1 VLSRSLLLLLAL
13 AACACSGERPA
24 RGVLFVTLDTTR
36 ADRLGSYGYAS
47 AATPNLDALAAR
59 GVRFDQAQSTA
70 PITLPSHASMFTGLY
85 PPLHGVRYNGTF
97 RIADDRQTLAEV
109 LKAAGYRTGAVPAA
123 FPVAADTGLAQGFD
137 TYQDLFSGPDRASL
151 PDTAQRSAA
160 DVARLGEAWL
170 REHGKGRFF
179 LWLHFYDP
187 HDPYEPPEP
196 WASRLR
202 GRPYDGEIAYVDN
215 EVGRVLRT
223 LTEMGALD
231 DTLIVVAGDHGEGL
245 GDHREPTHKNLVYQS
260 TMRVPLIVKPPG
272 RTKARVVDEP
282 VSLVD
287 LMPTVL
293 DYAGV
298 PAPAEV
304 QGTSLRKAI
313 AGEAPPRRPLY
324 FESLAGA
331 LSFGWAPLHGLR
343 RGAYKYIEA
352 PVPELYDLAA
362 DPGETSNLH
371 GTHAEVAA
379 DLRQELKQTSDAWDA
394 AGGGESASAPMDAE
408 TRDRL
413 ASLGYL
419 GGGALPSKDAGGRD
433 PKDLAHLEG
442 PILEGKR
449 RSKAQE
455 WEGALAIFRN
465 VLREDPDNRFAL
477 GEAANAALAVRSFVE
492 AETFARRMTE
502 RYPDEVQAWTLLGDA
517 LIEQR
522 LAVPA
527 AEAMTKAAGIHAGD
541 RGIRYRLVL
550 ALFLAG
556 RNGDAVAAARV
567 PAGEKTVPMP
577 ATRVVEAAAL
587 LRLREAA
594 QADAALDRAI
604 AEGFRNRGMILGN
617 PAFAPL
623 QKLPAYRKLP

>member
-1 VLSRSLLLLLAL
+1 MFARSLILAFAL

-36 ADRLGSYGYAS
+36 ADRLGAYGYAS
-47 AATPNLDALAAR
+47 ASTPNLDALAAR
-59 GVRFDQAQSTA
+59 GVRFAQAQSTA
-70 PITLPSHASMFTGLY
+70 PITLPAHASMFTGLY
-85 PPLHGVRYNGTF
+85 PPVHGVRYNGTF
-97 RIADDRQTLAEV
+97 RVADERTTLAEV
-109 LKAAGYRTGAVPAA
+109 LKGAGFDTAAVPAA

-137 TYQDLFSGPDRASL
+137 RYEDLFSGPDRASL

-160 DVARLGEAWL
+160 DVSRLGEAWL
-170 REHGKGRFF
+170 REHARGRFF
-179 LWLHFYDP
+179 LWLHYYDP
-187 HDPYEPPEP
+187 HDPYEPPAP
-196 WASRLR
+196 WNARFQ

-215 EVGRVLRT
+215 EVGRVLRA
-223 LTEMGALD
+223 LTELGALD

-260 TMRVPLIVKPPG
+260 TMHVPLIVKPPG
-272 RTKARVVDEP
+272 RSVARVVEEP

-304 QGTSLRKAI
+304 QGVSLRPAI
-313 AGEAPPRRPLY
+313 AGDAATRRPLY

-343 RGAYKYIEA
+343 RGPYKFIEA
-352 PVPELYDLAA
+352 PTPELYDLGA
-362 DPGETSNLH
+362 DPGESSNLH

-379 DLRQELKQTSDAWDA
+379 DLRGELRAASDAWEKA
-394 AGGGESASAPMDAE
+394 AGSESAAAPMDAE

-419 GGGALPSKDAGGRD
+419 GGGALPSRDAGGRD
-433 PKDLAHLEG
+433 PKELAHLEG
-442 PILEGKR
+442 PLLEGKR
-449 RSKAQE
+449 RSKAQD
-455 WEGALAIFRN
+455 WPGAIAIFRN

-477 GEAANAALAVRSFVE
+477 GEAANAAIAVKAFE
-492 AETFARRMTE
+492 DAETFARRMSE
-502 RYPDEVQAWTLLGDA
+502 RYPDEVQGWTLLADA
-517 LIEQR
+517 LLEQR
-522 LAVPA
+522 RPVPM
-527 AEAMTKAAGIHAGD
+527 AEAMTRAVGHHPED
-541 RGIRYRLVL
+541 RGLRYRLVL

-556 RNGDAVAAARV
+556 RDADAVSAARAT
-567 PAGEKTVPMP
+567 PAGAAVAMP

-587 LRLREAA
+587 LRMREAA
-594 QADAALDRAI
+594 AADAALERAI

-623 QKLPAYRKLP
+623 RNLPAYRTLP

>member
-1 VLSRSLLLLLAL
+1 M
-13 AACACSGERPA
+13 
-24 RGVLFVTLDTTR
+24 TLDTTR
-36 ADRLGSYGYAS
+36 ADRLGCYGYS
-47 AATPNLDALAAR
+47 AAGTPNLDALAAR
-59 GVRFDQAQSTA
+59 GVRFAQAQSTA
-70 PITLPSHASMFTGLY
+70 PITLPAHASMFTGLY
-85 PPLHGVRYNGTF
+85 PPVHGVRYNGTF
-97 RIADDRQTLAEV
+97 RVADERRTLAEL
-109 LKAAGYRTGAVPAA
+109 LKDAGYATGAVPAA

-137 TYQDLFSGPDRASL
+137 SYQDLFSGPDRATL
-151 PDTAQRSAA
+151 PDTAQRPAA
-160 DVARLGEAWL
+160 DVSRRGEAWL
-170 REHGKGRFF
+170 REHARDRFF

-187 HDPYEPPEP
+187 HDPYEPPAP
-196 WASRLR
+196 WDERFR

-215 EVGRVLRT
+215 ELGRVLRA
-223 LTEMGALD
+223 LTELGALD

-272 RTKARVVDEP
+272 RSKPRVVEEP

-287 LMPTVL
+287 LLPTVL
-293 DYAGV
+293 DYAGLPV
-298 PAPAEV
+298 PPEAQGASLRGAIGGGAPA
-304 QGTSLRKAI
+304 
-313 AGEAPPRRPLY
+313 RRPLY

-343 RGAYKYIEA
+343 RGPYKFIEA
-352 PVPELYDLAA
+352 PAPELYDLVA

-371 GTHAEVAA
+371 ETHAEVAA
-379 DLRQELKQTSDAWDA
+379 DLRQELRQTSEAWEKDA
-394 AGGGESASAPMDAE
+394 GTESAAAPMDAE

-433 PKDLAHLEG
+433 PKELAHLEG

-449 RSKAQE
+449 RSKAQD
-455 WEGALAIFRN
+455 WAGAAAIFRG

-477 GEAANAALAVRSFVE
+477 AEAANAAIAVRAFEE
-492 AETFARRMTE
+492 AEGLARRMTA
-502 RYPDEVQAWTLLGDA
+502 RYPEELQGWTLLGDA
-517 LIEQR
+517 LLEQR
-522 LAVPA
+522 RPVPA
-527 AEAMTKAAGIHAGD
+527 AQAMAQAAERHPDD

-550 ALFLAG
+550 ALFLSG
-556 RNGDAVAAARV
+556 RDADAVAAARAT
-567 PAGEKTVPMP
+567 AGEKAVPMP

-594 QADAALDRAI
+594 AADAALERAI

-617 PAFAPL
+617 PAFGPL